1 MTKIATPQIAASF
14 PFFSDC
20 YAMDFLS
27 CCKLVRDKKPCALYI
42 KTCLKVLPHPQLNDL
57 FTCIAKLA
65 RCWQAGQGDHYHIPP
80 PSPCCKLFPAQM
92 KYLFACKIVRNFPS
106 RDQHRS
112 SSSAPQYRGEMGSW
126 QTCKGC
132 LKMFRFRMK
141 SLYSSIPLLQPS
153 LTNTS

>member
-1 MTKIATPQIAASF
+1 
-14 PFFSDC
+14 
-20 YAMDFLS
+20 MDFLS
-27 CCKLVRDKKPCALYI
+27 CCKLVRDKIPFALYI
-42 KTCLKVLPHPQLNDL
+42 KTCLKVLPQPQLNDL
-57 FTCIAKLA
+57 FTHRVKLA
-65 RCWQAGQGDHYHIPP
+65 RWLQAGQGDHYHIPP

-126 QTCKGC
+126 QTCNGC
-132 LKMFRFRMK
+132 LTMFRME

-153 LTNTS
+153 LTKHHRFLKCELCSV

>member
-1 MTKIATPQIAASF
+1 MH
-14 PFFSDC
+14 
-20 YAMDFLS
+20 
-27 CCKLVRDKKPCALYI
+27 YI
-42 KTCLKVLPHPQLNDL
+42 KTCFKVLPQPQLNDL
-57 FTCIAKLA
+57 FTCSAKLA

-153 LTNTS
+153 LTKHHRFLKSRLPRFEPMCLFRSSSARSKADI